1 MKHSFLA
8 ILGANLYFFLPLAL
22 GQDAGEQEAKEL
34 VAKAQEL
41 AKAKELVQAIPLMKK
56 AIQLAP
62 KNDQYLAFLSD
73 FEMKAD
79 QFADGLEHALA
90 AIKLNDKV
98 GAYYVLA
105 AGNAFWD
112 QDLDQARQYSNVLL
126 KGGVKAFGPVSYRDA
141 QMIDDLLA
149 KKTFTLFWKLDPQKG
164 RMVNGLYTIAL
175 PKDGLPYQKVSYEI
189 SGVKSHKLVKGEVND
204 LLQVVTKGKDSF
216 PLTIKVTVGP
226 HSFKKEL
233 AKAAPK
239 SLPAD
244 ARANLGPLETINP
257 KSSALKKIVAG
268 LKEDDSVA
276 TVRNIITWMKKNVEY
291 KLEKT
296 SIVELDF
303 KTVDEIVGRGHAEC
317 RGYAMLFTALCR
329 SADIPARPIWGILR
343 VPPGADKKYGD
354 IVSHNWAEFYT
365 GGGWIPV
372 DPQRP
377 ETLGFLPNYYLR
389 TFMDAKKSKTSTE
402 TLPVL
407 NLMFM
412 HGDRLKF
419 EEAR

>member
-1 MKHSFLA
+1 MIFVS
-8 ILGANLYFFLPLAL
+8 ANLLFLLSLAT
-22 GQDAGEQEAKEL
+22 QAGEQEAKEL

-41 AKAKELVQAIPLMKK
+41 AKAKELNQAIALMKK
-56 AIQLAP
+56 VVALAP
-62 KNDQYLAFLSD
+62 KNDQYLAYLSD
-73 FEMKAD
+73 FEMKAEK
-79 QFADGLEHALA
+79 FADGLEHAQA
-90 AIKLNDKV
+90 AIKVNDKV

-105 AGNAFWD
+105 AGNAFWN
-112 QDLDQARQYSNVLL
+112 QDLDKAREYCDVLL

-149 KKTFTLFWKLDPQKG
+149 KKVFTLFWKLDPQKG
-164 RMVNGLYTIAL
+164 RMVNGVYTIAL
-175 PKDGLPYQKVSYEI
+175 PKDGLPYQKVTYEI
-189 SGVKSHKLVKGEVND
+189 SDVKSHKLVKGEVND
-204 LLQVVTKGKDSF
+204 LLQVVPKGKEAF

-233 AKAAPK
+233 TKAMPK
-239 SLPAD
+239 ALPAD

-257 KSSALKKIVAG
+257 KSAALKKIVTG
-268 LKEDDSVA
+268 LKENDSVA
-276 TVRNIITWMKKNVEY
+276 TVRNIMAWMRKNVEY

-317 RGYAMLFTALCR
+317 RGYAMLFVALCR
-329 SADIPARPIWGILR
+329 AADIPARPIWGILR
-343 VPPGADKKYGD
+343 VPPGADKKFGD

-389 TFMDAKKSKTSTE
+389 TFMDARKSKTSTE

-407 NLMFM
+407 NLMYM

-419 EEAR
+419 EETR